1 MTETPLWLLGLS
13 LGLAAGVSPGPLM
26 TLVVTASLKGGMG
39 AGGRVALAP
48 LITDLPVILL
58 CVTLLAALPA
68 SFLRGLTALGALLVL
83 YLALRTLAEARSASL
98 GTGAAMPG
106 RRDLWQGVMV
116 NILSPHPWLFWMAVG
131 GPLLLE
137 AWHRHPARGVAFVAA
152 FYGVLVGSKLALA
165 WLVSRGR
172 ERLARHWQRRIMAA
186 CGLLLLVFA
195 LVLLRDAWDGI
206 PMAAA
211 GVPGRH

>member
-1 MTETPLWLLGLS
+1 MTEAPLWLLGLG

-26 TLVVTASLKGGMG
+26 TLVVTASLRGGMG

-68 SFLRGLTALGALLVL
+68 SFLRGLTVVGALLVL
-83 YLALRTLAEARSASL
+83 YLAVRTLAESRSATL
-98 GTGAAMPG
+98 GTGAATPG
-106 RRDLWQGVMV
+106 RRELWQGVLV
-116 NILSPHPWLFWMAVG
+116 NILSPHPWLFWMVVG
-131 GPLLLE
+131 GPLLLD
-137 AWHRHPARGVAFVAA
+137 AWYRHPARGVAFVAV

-195 LVLLRDAWDGI
+195 LVLLRDAWYGM
-206 PMAAA
+206 PVASGAVA
-211 GVPGRH
+211 GRG